1 MFKGLTNTYAI
12 LLLAAAI
19 SVTSCGNSKSESQV
33 NAENI
38 LSEAQSLYDSGKYM
52 EAIGTIDSLM
62 KKHPGIIDVQRQAM
76 HLKTL
81 VVEKQ
86 TILDSIANDSAIV
99 ANKQIVDSLAN
110 NFKYVK
116 TADMVEG
123 YYVSK
128 NVSGDNLT
136 KRTNIEARINEMGE
150 IYLVS
155 SLYGKSIKHIKLRA
169 VAGDSTVETEAV
181 PYDNARNYRFKDG
194 GTPVEMVTFRKAD
207 CDTLCQF
214 IADNVA
220 KDIKVEFIGG
230 KKYSLPLP
238 SKTKNL
244 IAETY
249 IFATHKAQ
257 LKKAEDLKLYYMR
270 KLQITRKQSRQT
282 ATNIKGDAK

>member
-12 LLLAAAI
+12 LLLAAAM
-19 SVTSCGNSKSESQV
+19 SVTSCGNSKTESQV

-155 SLYGKSIKHIKLRA
+155 SLYGKSIKHTKLRA

-220 KDIKVEFIGG
+220 KDIKVEFVGS

>member
-155 SLYGKSIKHIKLRA
+155 SLYGKSIKHTKLRA

-181 PYDNARNYRFKDG
+181 PYDNARSYRFKDG

-220 KDIKVEFIGG
+220 KDIKVEFVGS

-249 IFATHKAQ
+249 TFATHKAQ

>member
-12 LLLAAAI
+12 LLLAAAM
-19 SVTSCGNSKSESQV
+19 SVTSCGNSKTESQV

-155 SLYGKSIKHIKLRA
+155 SLYGKSIKHTKLRA

-220 KDIKVEFIGG
+220 KDIKMEFIGG

>member
-12 LLLAAAI
+12 LLLAAAM
-19 SVTSCGNSKSESQV
+19 SVTSCGNSKTESQV

-155 SLYGKSIKHIKLRA
+155 SLYGKSIKHTKLRA

-181 PYDNARNYRFKDG
+181 PYDNARNYCFKDG

-220 KDIKVEFIGG
+220 KDIKVEFVGG

-249 IFATHKAQ
+249 TFATHKAQ

>member
-12 LLLAAAI
+12 LLLAAAM
-19 SVTSCGNSKSESQV
+19 SVTSCGNSKTESQV

-155 SLYGKSIKHIKLRA
+155 SLYGKSIKHTKLRA

-230 KKYSLPLP
+230 KKYPLPLP

>member
-12 LLLAAAI
+12 LLLAAAM
-19 SVTSCGNSKSESQV
+19 SVTSCGNSKTESQV

-136 KRTNIEARINEMGE
+136 KCTNIEARINEMGE

-155 SLYGKSIKHIKLRA
+155 SLYGKSIKHTKLRA

-230 KKYSLPLP
+230 KKYPLPLP

>member
-12 LLLAAAI
+12 LLLAAAM

-155 SLYGKSIKHIKLRA
+155 SLYGKSIKHTKLRA

-220 KDIKVEFIGG
+220 KDIKVEFVGS

-238 SKTKNL
+238 SKTKNM

>member
-12 LLLAAAI
+12 LLLAATM
-19 SVTSCGNSKSESQV
+19 SVTSCGNSKTESQV

-116 TADMVEG
+116 TANMVEG

-155 SLYGKSIKHIKLRA
+155 SLYGKSIKHTKLRA

-220 KDIKVEFIGG
+220 KDIKVEFVGG

>member
-12 LLLAAAI
+12 LLFAAAM
-19 SVTSCGNSKSESQV
+19 SVTSCGNSKTESQV

-155 SLYGKSIKHIKLRA
+155 SLYGKSIKHRKLRA

-257 LKKAEDLKLYYMR
+257 LEKAEDLKLYYMR

>member
-12 LLLAAAI
+12 MLLAAAI

-155 SLYGKSIKHIKLRA
+155 SLYGKSIKHTKLRA

-257 LKKAEDLKLYYMR
+257 LRKAEDLKLYYMR

>member
-12 LLLAAAI
+12 LLLAAAM
-19 SVTSCGNSKSESQV
+19 SVTSCGNSKTESQV

-155 SLYGKSIKHIKLRA
+155 SLYGKSIKHTKLRA

-220 KDIKVEFIGG
+220 KDIKVEFVGG

>member
-12 LLLAAAI
+12 LLLAAAM

-155 SLYGKSIKHIKLRA
+155 SLYGKSIKHTKLRA

-181 PYDNARNYRFKDG
+181 PYDNAWNYRFKDG

-220 KDIKVEFIGG
+220 KDIKVEFVGG

-249 IFATHKAQ
+249 TFATHKAQ

>member
-12 LLLAAAI
+12 LLLAAAM
-19 SVTSCGNSKSESQV
+19 SVTSCGNSKTESQI

-155 SLYGKSIKHIKLRA
+155 SLYGKSIKHTKLRA

>member
-12 LLLAAAI
+12 LLLAAAM
-19 SVTSCGNSKSESQV
+19 SVTSCGNSKTESQV

-155 SLYGKSIKHIKLRA
+155 SLYGKSIKHTKLRA

-181 PYDNARNYRFKDG
+181 PYGNARNYRFKDG

-220 KDIKVEFIGG
+220 KDIKVELIGG
-230 KKYSLPLP
+230 KKYPLPLP

>member
-12 LLLAAAI
+12 LLLAAAM
-19 SVTSCGNSKSESQV
+19 SVTSCGNSKTESQV

-99 ANKQIVDSLAN
+99 ANKQIVDSLTN

-155 SLYGKSIKHIKLRA
+155 SLYGKSIKHTKLRA

-220 KDIKVEFIGG
+220 KDIKVEFVGG

-249 IFATHKAQ
+249 TFATHKAQ

>member
-1 MFKGLTNTYAI
+1 MFKGLTNTCAI

-19 SVTSCGNSKSESQV
+19 SATSCGNSKSESQE
-33 NAENI
+33 NAEDI
-38 LSEAQSLYDSGKYM
+38 LSEAQALYDSGKYV

-62 KKHPGIIDVQRQAM
+62 KKFPGIIDVQRQAM

-128 NVSGDNLT
+128 KVSSDNLT
-136 KRTNIEARINEMGE
+136 KRTNIEARINDFGD
-150 IYLVS
+150 IYLIS
-155 SLYGKSIKHIKLRA
+155 SLYGKNIKHTRLRA
-169 VAGDSTVETEAV
+169 MAGDSTVETETV
-181 PYDNARNYRFKDG
+181 PYDKARNYRFKDG
-194 GTPVEMVTFRKAD
+194 GTTVEMVTFRKAD

-214 IADNVA
+214 IADNAA
-220 KDIKVEFIGG
+220 KEIKLEFVGN
-230 KKYSLPLP
+230 KKYSYTLPQN
-238 SKTKNL
+238 TKSL

-249 IFATHKAQ
+249 TFATHKAQ
-257 LKKAEDLKLYYMR
+257 LKKAEDLRLYYMK

-282 ATNIKGDAK
+282 ATNMKGDAQ

>member
-12 LLLAAAI
+12 LLLAAAM
-19 SVTSCGNSKSESQV
+19 SVTSCGNSKTESQV

-155 SLYGKSIKHIKLRA
+155 SLYGKSIKHTKLRA

-220 KDIKVEFIGG
+220 KDIKVEFVGS

-257 LKKAEDLKLYYMR
+257 LRKAEDLKLYYMR

>member
-38 LSEAQSLYDSGKYM
+38 LSEAQSLYDSRKYM

-155 SLYGKSIKHIKLRA
+155 SLYGKSIKHTKLRA

-230 KKYSLPLP
+230 KKYPLPLP

>member
-1 MFKGLTNTYAI
+1 
-12 LLLAAAI
+12 
-19 SVTSCGNSKSESQV
+19 
-33 NAENI
+33 
-38 LSEAQSLYDSGKYM
+38 M

-155 SLYGKSIKHIKLRA
+155 SLYGKSIKHTKLRA

>member
-12 LLLAAAI
+12 LLLAAAM
-19 SVTSCGNSKSESQV
+19 SVTSCGNSKTESQV

-99 ANKQIVDSLAN
+99 ANKQIVDSLTN

-155 SLYGKSIKHIKLRA
+155 SLYGKSIKHTKLRA

-220 KDIKVEFIGG
+220 KDIKVEFVGG

-249 IFATHKAQ
+249 TFATHKAQ

-282 ATNIKGDAK
+282 ATNIKGDTK

>member
-12 LLLAAAI
+12 LLLAAAM
-19 SVTSCGNSKSESQV
+19 SVTSCGNSKTESQV

-128 NVSGDNLT
+128 NISGDNLT

-155 SLYGKSIKHIKLRA
+155 SLYGKSIKHTKLRA

-220 KDIKVEFIGG
+220 KDIKVEFVGG

>member
-19 SVTSCGNSKSESQV
+19 SVTSCGNSKTESQV

-155 SLYGKSIKHIKLRA
+155 SLYGKSIKHTKLRA

>member
-12 LLLAAAI
+12 LLLAAAM
-19 SVTSCGNSKSESQV
+19 SVTSCGNSKTESQV

-52 EAIGTIDSLM
+52 EAIGTIDFLM

-136 KRTNIEARINEMGE
+136 KRTYIEARINEMGE

-155 SLYGKSIKHIKLRA
+155 SLYGKSIKHTKLRA

-230 KKYSLPLP
+230 KKYPLPLP

>member
-12 LLLAAAI
+12 LLLAAAM
-19 SVTSCGNSKSESQV
+19 SVTSCGNSKTESQV

-38 LSEAQSLYDSGKYM
+38 LSEAQILYDSGKYM

-155 SLYGKSIKHIKLRA
+155 SLYGKSIKHTKLRA

>member
-12 LLLAAAI
+12 LLLAAAM

-155 SLYGKSIKHIKLRA
+155 SLYGKSIKHTKLRA

-220 KDIKVEFIGG
+220 KDIKVEFVGG
-230 KKYSLPLP
+230 KKYSLPIP

-249 IFATHKAQ
+249 TFATHKAQ

>member
-155 SLYGKSIKHIKLRA
+155 SLYGKSIKHTKLRA

-257 LKKAEDLKLYYMR
+257 LRKAEDLKLYYMR

>member
-155 SLYGKSIKHIKLRA
+155 SLYGKSIKHTKLRA

-220 KDIKVEFIGG
+220 KDIKVEFVGS

>member
-1 MFKGLTNTYAI
+1 MFKGITNTYAI
-12 LLLAAAI
+12 LLLAAAM
-19 SVTSCGNSKSESQV
+19 SVTSCGNSKTESQV

-155 SLYGKSIKHIKLRA
+155 SLYGKSIKHTKLRA

>member
-12 LLLAAAI
+12 LLLAAAM

-155 SLYGKSIKHIKLRA
+155 SLYGKSIKHTKLRA

-220 KDIKVEFIGG
+220 KDIKVEFVGG

>member
-12 LLLAAAI
+12 LLLAAAM
-19 SVTSCGNSKSESQV
+19 SVTSCGNSKTESQV

-155 SLYGKSIKHIKLRA
+155 SLYGKSIKHTKLRA

-181 PYDNARNYRFKDG
+181 PYDNARNYRQ
-194 GTPVEMVTFRKAD
+194 TM
-207 CDTLCQF
+207 
-214 IADNVA
+214 
-220 KDIKVEFIGG
+220 
-230 KKYSLPLP
+230 LP
-238 SKTKNL
+238 KT
-244 IAETY
+244 
-249 IFATHKAQ
+249 
-257 LKKAEDLKLYYMR
+257 
-270 KLQITRKQSRQT
+270 
-282 ATNIKGDAK
+282 

>member
-12 LLLAAAI
+12 LLLAAAM
-19 SVTSCGNSKSESQV
+19 SVTSCGNSKTESQV

-136 KRTNIEARINEMGE
+136 KLTNIEARINEMGE

-155 SLYGKSIKHIKLRA
+155 SLYGKSIKHTKLRA

>member
-12 LLLAAAI
+12 LLLAAAM
-19 SVTSCGNSKSESQV
+19 SVTSCGNSKTESQV

-155 SLYGKSIKHIKLRA
+155 SLYGKSIKHTKLRA